1 MNKKHILSVLGLSLA
16 LGTFSCEDKLNE
28 LRPEQEVQAG
38 DVYASE
44 ANVYAVLNG
53 VYSTMQN
60 FEVFGGLSQVIG
72 DFQADNVNF
81 VGSFPTLQEIKSFS
95 TVGTNATVRDLWQ
108 VHYRAITRANSLI
121 ANTPTVE
128 DPSFTE
134 EERAQV
140 IAEAKFIRALLYF
153 QLSNFFSQPWQVEQ
167 GTNLSVPLVLEPF
180 VEEVTF
186 PERATLNEVHA
197 QIEEDLKEAIPNLN
211 TFAEFGEDREGR
223 GRATVAAAQALLSR
237 LYLYR
242 ENWAQAEEYA
252 RLVLDGPAYD
262 LATDYSFYT
271 SGITEENIFS
281 ILNSAIDNG
290 RTGSGG
296 LASYYSPAAQGGR
309 GDAPYSE
316 DLITAFERTAV
327 DGAIVDKRYTALTE
341 TGVAADDVTY
351 PFTNKYPDAVNN
363 SDNAPVIRVTE
374 VVLTLAEAIARQA
387 TSVAEAQ
394 EAIDLINELRTRA
407 GLPLYTVASFSS
419 VEELIAAILYERRL
433 ELAFEGFR
441 RMDLLRN
448 RMPLITTGQGAAR
461 AVFGGDY
468 TILPIPQRELDINP
482 SLVPNPGY

>member
-1 MNKKHILSVLGLSLA
+1 M
-16 LGTFSCEDKLNE
+16 
-28 LRPEQEVQAG
+28 
-38 DVYASE
+38 
-44 ANVYAVLNG
+44 
-53 VYSTMQN
+53 
-60 FEVFGGLSQVIG
+60 IG

-81 VGSFPTLQEIKSFS
+81 VGSFPTLQEIKTFS
-95 TVGTNATVRDLWQ
+95 TVGTNGTVRDLWQ

-121 ANTPTVE
+121 ANTPTVI

-140 IAEAKFIRALLYF
+140 IAEAKFLRALLYF

-167 GTNLSVPLVLEPF
+167 GTNLSVPLMLEPF
-180 VEEVTF
+180 IEEVTF

-197 QIEEDLKEAIPNLN
+197 QIETDLMEAIPQLN
-211 TFAEFGEDREGR
+211 TFAEFGDDRTAR

-252 RLVLDGPAYD
+252 RQVLASPGTE
-262 LATDYSFYT
+262 LASDYSFYT
-271 SGITEENIFS
+271 SGVTEENIFS

-296 LASYYSPAAQGGR
+296 LASYYSPSAEGGR
-309 GDAPYSE
+309 GDAPYSQ
-316 DLITAFERTAV
+316 DLIDAFERTAV
-327 DGAIVDKRYTALTE
+327 GGEIIDRRYTALTE
-341 TGVAADDVTY
+341 PGVAADNATY

-387 TSVAEAQ
+387 STVVEAQ

-407 GLPLYTVASFSS
+407 GLPLYTVASFTS
-419 VEELIAAILYERRL
+419 VEELIEAILYERRL

-448 RMPLITTGQGAAR
+448 EMPLITSGEGAAD
-461 AVFGGDY
+461 AVFGGNY
-468 TILPIPQRELDINP
+468 TILPIPQRELDLNP
-482 SLVPNPGY
+482 NLVPNPGF